1 MCTAVS
7 GLPSLGTSGSPQRM
21 QSPWSSAGVIGL
33 SFVMDCDKLGRS
45 FDRSQPTRKLFAML
59 LQAVLHDERAVS
71 ERRRASIM

>member
-1 MCTAVS
+1 M
-7 GLPSLGTSGSPQRM
+7 
-21 QSPWSSAGVIGL
+21 IGL